1 MECKKSLKINKI
13 GSKKLSFI
21 LLYYIEVVTYLNKI
35 LLGSYIKNTTTHT
48 LRQTAQ
54 FIIKNINDV
63 AKH

>member
-1 MECKKSLKINKI
+1 MECKKSFKINKI

-21 LLYYIEVVTYLNKI
+21 LLYYIEVVTYLNKY

-48 LRQTAQ
+48 HRQTAQ